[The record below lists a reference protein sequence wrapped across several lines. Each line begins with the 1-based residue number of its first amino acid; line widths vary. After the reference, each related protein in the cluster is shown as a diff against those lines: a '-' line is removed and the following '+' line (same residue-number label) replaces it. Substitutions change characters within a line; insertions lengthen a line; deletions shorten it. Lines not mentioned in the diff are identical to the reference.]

1 MTAGLIELA
10 ARGGY
15 PTDKSAAYL
24 RAYEPFLAPLRDRD
38 VRLLE
43 LGVLSGGSLQLWRDY
58 FPRGVIA
65 GLDVEPASVEDPSG
79 RIRVFRGEQQD
90 TDLLD
95 RIARELA
102 PGGFDV
108 VIDDASHLGDL
119 TRTSFWHL
127 FEHHLRAG
135 GVYVI
140 EDWGTGYWPSFP
152 DGRAP
157 DGTPHVAGMVGFVK
171 ELVDECAAAD
181 ITDADRGTPPRRE
194 SRIERMQV
202 GFGQVFVVKPR

>member
-1 MTAGLIELA
+1 M
-10 ARGGY
+10 
-15 PTDKSAAYL
+15 
-24 RAYEPFLAPLRDRD
+24 
-38 VRLLE
+38 
-43 LGVLSGGSLQLWRDY
+43 
-58 FPRGVIA
+58 
-65 GLDVEPASVEDPSG
+65 
-79 RIRVFRGEQQD
+79 
-90 TDLLD
+90 
-95 RIARELA
+95 
-102 PGGFDV
+102 
-108 VIDDASHLGDL
+108 
-119 TRTSFWHL
+119 
-127 FEHHLRAG
+127 
-135 GVYVI
+135 I